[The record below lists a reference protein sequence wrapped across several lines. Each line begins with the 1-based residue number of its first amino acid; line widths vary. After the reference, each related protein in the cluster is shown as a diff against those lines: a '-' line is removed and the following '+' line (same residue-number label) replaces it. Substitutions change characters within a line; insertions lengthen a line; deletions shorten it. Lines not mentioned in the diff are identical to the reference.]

1 MVTFR
6 GNIVHGTTIKNKG
19 GHVHLLG
26 PFAVKT
32 FADVGSA
39 CPFCAGGIPP
49 ENQGI
54 NTSIGGTPVECG
66 VVSNSGL
73 CGSTSTGCSPDCAD
87 GTGTAAQ
94 TCCPVVTT
102 TTSTSEFEYAL

>member
-1 MVTFR
+1 MQFLTATSAS
-6 GNIVHGTTIKNKG
+6 TTPPETTSTTSTSTTG
-19 GHVHLLG
+19 C
-26 PFAVKT
+26 T
-32 FADVGSA
+32 
-39 CPFCAGGIPP
+39 FCAGGIPP

-54 NTSIGGTPVECG
+54 NTSIEGTPVECG

-73 CGSTSTGCSPDCAD
+73 CSTSTGCSPDCAD